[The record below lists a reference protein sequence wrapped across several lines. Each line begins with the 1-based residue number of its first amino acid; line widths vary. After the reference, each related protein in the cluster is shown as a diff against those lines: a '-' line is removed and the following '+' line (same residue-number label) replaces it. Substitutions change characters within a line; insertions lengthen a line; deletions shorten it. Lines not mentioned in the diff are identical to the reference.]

1 MRVFVFLAVA
11 AAIGL
16 SAIPQTA
23 RAGGTNLVYTYGGH
37 FDLPIPD
44 DPAVTKGWMK
54 DAVVSVPEHLIIC
67 DLDVSVSIRHTAAF
81 DLWLFLRSPGGK
93 VTWLSV
99 SDAITGYFDG
109 GDYSGTIFD
118 DEAGIRI
125 EDGKPPFTGRHRPAQ
140 PLAFFD
146 GQDAHGL
153 WSLQVYDAF
162 HRDTGRLDFFSL
174 SITVSP
180 PKVVAAVPVPAAGG
194 LALLGLVLLGPRI
207 GNLVR
212 IRNRAIQPGEMV
224 TRASR

>member
-1 MRVFVFLAVA
+1 MRAFVFFTFA

-16 SAIPQTA
+16 SAMSQPA
-23 RAGGTNLVYTYGGH
+23 RAGSTNLVYTYGGH
-37 FDLPIPD
+37 FDLRIPD
-44 DPAVTKGWMK
+44 DPAATRGRMK

-81 DLWLFLRSPGGK
+81 DLWLFLRSPAGK

-146 GQDAHGL
+146 GKDAHGL
-153 WSLQVYDAF
+153 WSLQVYDAYY
-162 HRDTGRLDFFSL
+162 RDTGYLDFFSL

-194 LALLGLVLLGPRI
+194 LALLGLVLLGPRMAS
-207 GNLVR
+207 LVR
-212 IRNRAIQPGEMV
+212 IPNRPLTRNENVRG
-224 TRASR
+224 S